1 MDVLNELLTSD
12 FRDLDRRA
20 LDLFASLTAKIDAS
34 DLDRPTP
41 CPDWTLH
48 GLLRHQVSQ
57 DEGFAAAAR
66 GGGGDLAVWR
76 GGSLGDDP
84 HAAVVASGRLVTE
97 AFAGDGVLAAGFV
110 LPEVRDGGSFPGALA
125 ISFHVVDLVVHAW
138 DVAATL
144 GLPWEPDDELV
155 DASLKVARIVPDD
168 PKSRLP
174 GASFAAPV
182 AAGGDAP
189 RERLLT
195 LLGRDPA
202 WRPAR

>member
-1 MDVLNELLTSD
+1 MDVLTELLSSD
-12 FRDLDRRA
+12 LRDLDRRA
-20 LDLFASLTAKIDAS
+20 LDFFASFTTGIKAA

-66 GGGGDLAVWR
+66 GGGDVLAVWR

-84 HAAVVASGRLVTE
+84 HAAVVASGRLVAE
-97 AFAGDGVLAAGFV
+97 AFAEDGVPARAFA
-110 LPEVRDGGSFPGALA
+110 LPEVRDGGEFPGSLA
-125 ISFHVVDLVVHAW
+125 VSFHVVDLVVHAW

-144 GLPWEPDDELV
+144 GLPWEPDDELLE
-155 DASLKVARIVPDD
+155 ASLKVARIVPAGAE
-168 PKSRLP
+168 SRRP
-174 GASFAAPV
+174 GEAFAPALASE
-182 AAGGDAP
+182 GLAP

>member
-1 MDVLNELLTSD
+1 MDVLTELLSSD

-20 LDLFASLTAKIDAS
+20 LAFFASLTTTIKPA
-34 DLDRPTP
+34 DLARPTP

-48 GLLRHQVSQ
+48 GLLRHQVGQ

-66 GGGGDLAVWR
+66 GEGDALAAWR

-84 HAAVVASGRLVTE
+84 HAAVVASGRLVTG
-97 AFAGDGVLAAGFV
+97 AFADDAVLDREFA
-110 LPEVRDGGSFPGALA
+110 LPEVRDGGLYPARLA
-125 ISFHVVDLVVHAW
+125 ITFHVVDLVVHAW
-138 DVAATL
+138 DVAAAL

-155 DASLKVARIVPDD
+155 EASLKVAAIVPDD
-168 PKSRLP
+168 AASRAP
-174 GASFAAPV
+174 GESFAPSLPS
-182 AAGGDAP
+182 AGRGG

-202 WRPAR
+202 WRPAV

>member
-1 MDVLNELLTSD
+1 MDVLTELASSD

-20 LDLFASLTAKIDAS
+20 LDLFASLVAGVKPA
-34 DLDRPTP
+34 DLARPTP

-66 GGGGDLAVWR
+66 GGGERLAVWR

-97 AFAGDGVLAAGFV
+97 AFAEDGVLTRGFA
-110 LPEVRDGGSFPGALA
+110 LPEVRDGGLFPAPLA

-138 DVAATL
+138 DVAAAL

-155 DASLKVARIVPDD
+155 EASLKVAQIVPDD
-168 PKSRLP
+168 PGSRGP
-174 GASFAAPV
+174 GASFAPSV
-182 AAGGDAP
+182 AADGRPP
-189 RERLLT
+189 RELLLA

-202 WRPAR
+202 WRPAA

>member
-1 MDVLNELLTSD
+1 MDVLTELLSSD
-12 FRDLDRRA
+12 LRDLDRRA
-20 LDLFASLTAKIDAS
+20 LDLFASLTTKIEAA
-34 DLDRPTP
+34 DLARPTP

-66 GGGGDLAVWR
+66 GGGEDLAAWR

-97 AFAGDGVLAAGFV
+97 AFAGDGVLTGEFV
-110 LPEVRDGGSFPGALA
+110 LPEVRSGGGFPGALA

-144 GLPWEPDDELV
+144 DLPWEPDDELV
-155 DASLKVARIVPDD
+155 EASLKVARIVPDD
-168 PKSRLP
+168 PEARRP
-174 GASFAAPV
+174 GASFAPPV
-182 AAGGDAP
+182 SAGEDAP
-189 RERLLT
+189 RERLLA